1 MLWFDHVHDFKE
13 YPKQFFSS
21 SNLKSELQ
29 LMVIDSRI
37 HCCTQI
43 QSFHYVSNGL
53 GKITFARN
61 TKSCCVQ
68 QTNSCTFRESK
79 WYSSIIKYLL
89 PDGWSEASSP
99 LSKLVLKLCR
109 KQQHWETSE
118 TTNRCLLT
126 NASRVMQFIAEN
138 HIMHPLHQ
146 NYSGRSTET
155 QLSFS
160 KLLGWKISSEKG
172 AFISSFPQFLLLST
186 FLAQQ
191 IADSHLYIL

>member
-43 QSFHYVSNGL
+43 QPFHYVSNGL

-68 QTNSCTFRESK
+68 QTNSCTSRESK

-99 LSKLVLKLCR
+99 LSKLVLKLC
-109 KQQHWETSE
+109 KKQHWETSE
-118 TTNRCLLT
+118 TTNRCLFT
-126 NASRVMQFIAEN
+126 NASSYAI
-138 HIMHPLHQ
+138 
-146 NYSGRSTET
+146 YSWESHYASPTSELFWQEHRNTTVIFHTFGMKNF
-155 QLSFS
+155 FS
-160 KLLGWKISSEKG
+160 QRCFYI
-172 AFISSFPQFLLLST
+172 FLPTVSPPVYLPCTTNSW
-186 FLAQQ
+186 
-191 IADSHLYIL
+191 